1 MRTSFLKY
9 EKKFTLQ
16 LQKGSCGYENIQV
29 PTIWENIL
37 FIDLVKICLF
47 KE

>member
-29 PTIWENIL
+29 GKH
-37 FIDLVKICLF
+37 FIHRFGKNLLI
-47 KE
+47 